1 MHQHEENNA
10 SVLQIDSTA
19 FECSFR
25 DHGFIKVQRKDK
37 ELCWDIPH
45 LSFSTIYIDLAIFA
59 GIFTSFVE
67 VGRAKTIKSLS
78 FVWHLLTPKL
88 PTSLVQKKR
97 PRHTTRRSVG
107 QPEGTQGKDATLTF
121 WGFPPKTFGRK
132 VFNWAV
138 ALAAQDLVMSDLL
151 DLAEP
156 APPVANTEVWKLFAA
171 WWWL

>member
-1 MHQHEENNA
+1 MHQHEENHA

-37 ELCWDIPH
+37 ELCRDIPH
-45 LSFSTIYIDLAIFA
+45 LSFSTIYTDLAIFA

-97 PRHTTRRSVG
+97 PRHTRRRSVG
-107 QPEGTQGKDATLTF
+107 QPEGHPGKGCYLDL
-121 WGFPPKTFGRK
+121 RK
-132 VFNWAV
+132 VVVKLNQSW
-138 ALAAQDLVMSDLL
+138 
-151 DLAEP
+151 EP
-156 APPVANTEVWKLFAA
+156 TTFIFRGYNPSFGV
-171 WWWL
+171 